1 VAFKVYLRGTA
12 YSGTTP
18 TTEQSTSMPVGTSNS
33 SAYVLKTLAA
43 TTGNAPSA
51 TPGNNTLAQ
60 TGQQSGMGFAFVSSG
75 LAAQTIAAATWTFAF
90 GASESNI
97 NANCFVV
104 PILYV
109 WRPSGGGSKV
119 GTIYD
124 ASTALGNEWT
134 TTDEGR
140 VVTFSGS
147 SLTIQDN
154 DVLVFEPWYVAT
166 QGMAT
171 AYTIHIDFDGT
182 TEPTEAV
189 SLAGDYASYLSNPN
203 TISFFSAPTFVPD
216 ENEYYQFPR
225 QQSDD
230 AFVMVW

>member
-1 VAFKVYLRGTA
+1 
-12 YSGTTP
+12 
-18 TTEQSTSMPVGTSNS
+18 MPVGTSNS

-60 TGQQSGMGFAFVSSG
+60 TGAAVGNGFRLRFLWSSPLKRLQPLRGLLRSGRLNPTSTLTVSSF
-75 LAAQTIAAATWTFAF
+75 QF
-90 GASESNI
+90 S
-97 NANCFVV
+97 
-104 PILYV
+104 YV

-171 AYTIHIDFDGT
+171 AYTIHIDFDGR
-182 TEPTEAV
+182 P
-189 SLAGDYASYLSNPN
+189 SRRKP
-203 TISFFSAPTFVPD
+203 FH
-216 ENEYYQFPR
+216 
-225 QQSDD
+225 
-230 AFVMVW
+230 